1 MNSISKLC
9 TWYANQSPDD
19 WQEVR
24 IVTIDNPGWSLKVD
38 LEGTA
43 LSPKP
48 FAETRRDSSDTDW
61 LVARKNGNVFEAFGG
76 PLNLDE
82 MIGVFVTW
90 AS

>member
-48 FAETRRDSSDTDW
+48 FAEIRRDSSDTDS
-61 LVARKNGNVFEAFGG
+61 LVARKTAMCSKHLAA
-76 PLNLDE
+76 PQIS
-82 MIGVFVTW
+82 MK
-90 AS
+90 